1 MLRCQ
6 DVAEQTS
13 DYVDGTLTWRRRVAI
28 WLHIMLCDACHRYV
42 DQMRATVVLL
52 RMIRDSP
59 LDAERQHAALTTEW
73 ARQLFRDAR

>member
-28 WLHIMLCDACHRYV
+28 WLHMMLCDACHRYMR
-42 DQMRATVVLL
+42 QMRATIGLL
-52 RMIRDSP
+52 RTMGEHP
-59 LDAERQHAALTTEW
+59 LDAEKPQAASTIEW